1 MNYEINPDY
10 ENLKPLIEN
19 IEEHF
24 QESGTVLYDQRNV
37 IRVVNY
43 KGNEYVVK
51 AFKVPNIINRFA
63 YRYLRPSK
71 AKRSYLYSLKIGK
84 ELSPEPVAYIEETEY
99 FLLAKSYY
107 ISRYFKYDHTI
118 HEVLID
124 KQLTNREKI
133 LQDFADFTYKLH
145 ELEILHHDYSH
156 GNILIKKSD
165 KPTTEMT
172 GYEFKII
179 DINRMQFKKL
189 DLKTRLENFARIKA
203 NDDDMSIIITQYAKQ
218 IDMPV
223 EGLLK
228 DAKFYRDDFYQ
239 KRARNHKLRGKKQ

>member
-10 ENLKPLIEN
+10 DELKPLIEN

-24 QESGTVLYDQRNV
+24 QESSEVLYDQRNV

-43 KGNEYVVK
+43 EGKEYVVK

-63 YRYLRPSK
+63 YRFIRPSK

-84 ELSPEPVAYIEETEY
+84 ELSPEPVAYIEETENL
-99 FLLAKSYY
+99 LLAKSYY
-107 ISRYFKYDHTI
+107 ISTYFKYDHTI

-124 KQLTNREKI
+124 KKLNDREKV
-133 LQDFADFTYKLH
+133 LQEFADFTHKLH

-156 GNILIKKSD
+156 GNILIKKADD
-165 KPTTEMT
+165 KT

-203 NDDDMSIIITQYAKQ
+203 DDNDMDIIITQYAKRM
-218 IDMPV
+218 DMPV
-223 EGLLK
+223 ESLLK
-228 DAKFYRDDFYQ
+228 DAKFYRDDFYE